1 MSTVLDHYFSFHGRL
16 ARLPFFIRG
25 IYLVIAAVVL
35 FFVSVALFAN
45 GGRLWW
51 WLGLIEVIVCL
62 SVLGVGSVSLIV
74 RRLHD
79 LGFSGYHV
87 IWVGA
92 AELGSARGAG
102 SDFREAVEIG
112 PQDIPLQDKIGKLS
126 FADDLDQACDLEFL
140 EVVGEGSRTDLLP
153 FVQRAARGR
162 GV

>member
-1 MSTVLDHYFSFHGRL
+1 MSTLLDHYFSFHGRL

-35 FFVSVALFAN
+35 FFVSVALFSN
-45 GGRLWW
+45 GGRIWW

-92 AELGSARGAG
+92 AELGSTVLSYGPPVLMLLALPLAAVDLWLTFWPGMASANRFGAMP
-102 SDFREAVEIG
+102 D
-112 PQDIPLQDKIGKLS
+112 
-126 FADDLDQACDLEFL
+126 
-140 EVVGEGSRTDLLP
+140 
-153 FVQRAARGR
+153 
-162 GV
+162 

>member
-1 MSTVLDHYFSFHGRL
+1 MSTLLDHYFSFHGRL

-92 AELGSARGAG
+92 AELGSTVLSYGPPVVMLLALPLAAVDLWLTFWPGMANANRFGAVP
-102 SDFREAVEIG
+102 D
-112 PQDIPLQDKIGKLS
+112 
-126 FADDLDQACDLEFL
+126 
-140 EVVGEGSRTDLLP
+140 
-153 FVQRAARGR
+153 
-162 GV
+162 